1 MQARTYRAAP
11 DMRLKFLTL
20 LQIAGGTTGLWISR
34 SELAPLDL
42 VEKLDQREAQKTCFF
57 CLEKEEAAM
66 AKIDVSSAGKDGFNS
81 VPIFDEVTPLD
92 ERKRSV
98 ELSDEDKAHD
108 YTQDLAE
115 LRRRFEAKK
124 QAPKKKKAAAKPA
137 KKAGGVKRKVEKPS
151 LLWEKRWK
159 FFGALV

>member
-1 MQARTYRAAP
+1 
-11 DMRLKFLTL
+11 
-20 LQIAGGTTGLWISR
+20 
-34 SELAPLDL
+34 
-42 VEKLDQREAQKTCFF
+42 
-57 CLEKEEAAM
+57 M

-124 QAPKKKKAAAKPA
+124 TSSQEEESCGKARKKS
-137 KKAGGVKRKVEKPS
+137 R
-151 LLWEKRWK
+151 RC
-159 FFGALV
+159 